1 MQTTQNSTPFRFV
14 ALYFLFFVSTKLLTS
29 KPFRRLTFLSR
40 WSPLTPRVSRT
51 SGLPWWL
58 HEENAFLCHLEN
70 ALYITQRSGSSLHE
84 TGRQWGST
92 VGKRK
97 IPMALANDSSALQR
111 DQSYC
116 RDVLACGNKR
126 LDTRFEYKDL
136 ARKEGR
142 RSQRKTDLVE
152 IRSKE
157 NRLHIVFQLLIH
169 IWKIRDLLN
178 LDSSPFKLLLIY
190 DEFNL
195 NLNLKIWKFDRKCEV

>member
-1 MQTTQNSTPFRFV
+1 M
-14 ALYFLFFVSTKLLTS
+14 
-29 KPFRRLTFLSR
+29 
-40 WSPLTPRVSRT
+40 
-51 SGLPWWL
+51 
-58 HEENAFLCHLEN
+58 
-70 ALYITQRSGSSLHE
+70 
-84 TGRQWGST
+84 
-92 VGKRK
+92 GKRK

-116 RDVLACGNKR
+116 RDVFACGNKR

-136 ARKEGR
+136 ARKGGR

-178 LDSSPFKLLLIY
+178 LDSSPLSSLSY
-190 DEFNL
+190 P
-195 NLNLKIWKFDRKCEV
+195 

>member
-1 MQTTQNSTPFRFV
+1 M
-14 ALYFLFFVSTKLLTS
+14 
-29 KPFRRLTFLSR
+29 
-40 WSPLTPRVSRT
+40 
-51 SGLPWWL
+51 
-58 HEENAFLCHLEN
+58 
-70 ALYITQRSGSSLHE
+70 
-84 TGRQWGST
+84 
-92 VGKRK
+92 GKRK

-157 NRLHIVFQLLIH
+157 NRLHIVFQLLIR

-178 LDSSPFKLLLIY
+178 LDSLPFKLLLIY
-190 DEFNL
+190 DEFNQ
-195 NLNLKIWKFDRKCEV
+195 NLNLKISKFDGKCEM

>member
-14 ALYFLFFVSTKLLTS
+14 ALYFLLFVSTKLLTS

-40 WSPLTPRVSRT
+40 WSPLTPCVSRT

-58 HEENAFLCHLEN
+58 HEENASLCHLEN
-70 ALYITQRSGSSLHE
+70 ALYITQRPGSSLHE

-126 LDTRFEYKDL
+126 LDTRFEYKNL
-136 ARKEGR
+136 ARKDRVDRSVKLISLKSVPKKIGYILYFNYWYIFGR
-142 RSQRKTDLVE
+142 FE
-152 IRSKE
+152 IYRIWILR
-157 NRLHIVFQLLIH
+157 RLSCFLSMMNLIW
-169 IWKIRDLLN
+169 I
-178 LDSSPFKLLLIY
+178 
-190 DEFNL
+190 
-195 NLNLKIWKFDRKCEV
+195 